1 MMNPGDVV
9 LIFLPQFGGG
19 AAKHRP
25 ALVLALLPGP
35 YQNVLLCGIS
45 TQLHLI
51 QPNWDELIKP
61 GNSDFAASG
70 LHQASVIRLSYL
82 SAVDSTE
89 VSGVIG
95 SVDPARLARLQ
106 TNLADYLKP

>member
-1 MMNPGDVV
+1 MNPGDVV
-9 LIFLPQFGGG
+9 LIPLPQFGSG
-19 AAKHRP
+19 AAKLRP

-51 QPNWDELIKP
+51 QATWDKLVQP
-61 GNSDFAASG
+61 ADGDFAGSG

-82 SAVDSTE
+82 YAADAAEIT
-89 VSGVIG
+89 GTIG
-95 SVDPARLARLQ
+95 RIDPTRLARLR
-106 TNLADYLKP
+106 TRLADHVRP